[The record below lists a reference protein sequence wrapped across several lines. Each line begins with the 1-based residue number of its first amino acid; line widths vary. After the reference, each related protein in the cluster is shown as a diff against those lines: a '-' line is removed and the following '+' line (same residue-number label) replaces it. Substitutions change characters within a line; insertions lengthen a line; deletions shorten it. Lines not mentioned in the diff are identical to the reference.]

1 MHALVD
7 QPLSHDAL
15 IARWRELL
23 ADANLPDR
31 FELDAFGEVVVS
43 PSPSNRHELIV
54 SALLHQLQAQL
65 GGWAGMPSLARAGHG
80 VFKPDLAW
88 MADAEAFR
96 RASLDDPFSAVP
108 DLVVEVVSP
117 GNDEKRPQFDR
128 KVAGY
133 LAIGVPEVVLVE
145 RDGRIRF
152 LRVDGEHAQSRY
164 DVSLELPPGTFP
176 R

>member
-1 MHALVD
+1 MHALAD
-7 QPLSHDAL
+7 APLFQEAL
-15 IARWRELL
+15 VERWRELL

-31 FELDAFGEVVVS
+31 FELDAYGELIVS

-54 SALLHQLQAQL
+54 SALLHQIQAQL
-65 GGWAGMPSLARAGHG
+65 GGWAGMPSLARAGYG

-88 MADAEAFR
+88 MANAEAFR
-96 RASLDDPFSAVP
+96 RASMDDPFSAVP

-117 GNDEKRPQFDR
+117 GNDEKRAQFDR
-128 KVAGY
+128 KIAGY

-152 LRVDGEHAQSRY
+152 LRTDGEYAESGY
-164 DVSLELPPGTFP
+164 GLKLVLPAGTFP